1 VSKEDDAMTT
11 TGSLNGKY
19 PAVPTDVGE
28 LRHDITRTREE
39 LGETIEALAAKADV
53 KARAQEAVAEAKQR
67 ALTKVQDGRAKV
79 LDVIAAV
86 RADPVGQAKLGFDR
100 VRRSVEERPAPWIV
114 SAAFVALVALVSIGK
129 RVRR

>member
-1 VSKEDDAMTT
+1 MTT
-11 TGSLNGKY
+11 TGSVNGKHL
-19 PAVPTDVGE
+19 AVPTDVGE

-53 KARAQEAVAEAKQR
+53 KARAQESVAEVKQR
-67 ALTKVQDGRAKV
+67 ALAKVQDGRSKV
-79 LDVIAAV
+79 LEGIAAV

-100 VRRSVEERPAPWIV
+100 IRRSVVERPAPWIV
-114 SAAFVALVALVSIGK
+114 GAAFAALVALVSAGK